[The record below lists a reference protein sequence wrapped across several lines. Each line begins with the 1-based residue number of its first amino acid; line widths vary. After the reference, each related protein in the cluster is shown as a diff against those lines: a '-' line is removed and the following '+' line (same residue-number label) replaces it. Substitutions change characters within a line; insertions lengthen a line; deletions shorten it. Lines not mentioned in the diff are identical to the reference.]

1 MTACSE
7 DKGENIDNQAV
18 AGEAFVCIEQI
29 IDGCV
34 DIASEVGETKI
45 GDPLDKYNAGKVTEA
60 LYAVESWYSWH

>member
-1 MTACSE
+1 MDMKKKYVWTAAFSMLCGLVMTACSE

-34 DIASEVGETKI
+34 EIVD
-45 GDPLDKYNAGKVTEA
+45 NF
-60 LYAVESWYSWH
+60 